1 MARTVADPA
10 ADTPALSGV
19 KRIRDVTGA
28 IAPLARASMLREP
41 IYDAE
46 QDHLSAL
53 WRLFADDQ
61 KALRTLAFI
70 VRCSCAATVAY
81 QLALSLQLPNA
92 LWAAMSALIVSQERL
107 HETRSSL
114 AGRILGTLL
123 AMGVTVAVNEAA
135 RRVGADMGVQIAVA
149 VAICAGAT
157 RRDPR
162 LRVAMWTCP
171 LILLTTQASA
181 PIGLVAFQRG
191 CEVIF
196 GAIVGWMFHGL
207 AELIMD
213 RLGKKRRVP
222 RAEMQPGTRTSQSVP
237 KLSR

>member
-114 AGRILGTLL
+114 AGRILVPCSQWASPLRLTRLL
-123 AMGVTVAVNEAA
+123 AGSA
-135 RRVGADMGVQIAVA
+135 RTWG
-149 VAICAGAT
+149 C
-157 RRDPR
+157 R
-162 LRVAMWTCP
+162 L
-171 LILLTTQASA
+171 
-181 PIGLVAFQRG
+181 
-191 CEVIF
+191 
-196 GAIVGWMFHGL
+196 
-207 AELIMD
+207 
-213 RLGKKRRVP
+213 
-222 RAEMQPGTRTSQSVP
+222 QS
-237 KLSR
+237 R